1 MINTNQI
8 VPVTALDLLTLYS
21 VILKAANVSVAKLA
35 GADGAYSV
43 AANGT
48 YLADAPVET
57 LDFASTA
64 SAATVYFVAGYDF
77 AGIKKAGVA
86 QTLAT
91 APEPDGRTLYTATLS
106 SGSVTVAK
114 VGL

>member
-21 VILKAANVSVAKLA
+21 VILKAANVSVTKLA

-64 SAATVYFVAGYDF
+64 SAATVYFVPGYDF
-77 AGIKKAGVA
+77 TAIKIAGTA
-86 QTLAT
+86 QTFVT
-91 APEPDGRTLYTATLS
+91 PPDPDGRTLYSAALS
-106 SGSVTVAK
+106 SGSVTLTK